1 MVDAN
6 LKITIDTTA
15 AEAGAKRAARSINDI
30 QDAASKLT
38 KNVNF
43 AIDPSRAES
52 GAKKATDSLR
62 KVSAEAAKLSD
73 KSVSL
78 DVNVNEDAVRNF
90 TNILDQLSRQARDAD
105 ISVGFDT
112 SGMDEETAE
121 LVRKIKAE
129 IDANLARGIPVET
142 SLQILTEA
150 AQAEIDR
157 AIAEAEAKVIDI
169 PVDVDGAA
177 AEQKI
182 TRLRD
187 EFGRFIKQAEADS
200 INIPV
205 EADTQAFE
213 DSMGKLRDARGR
225 FLPRGGVKVKVD
237 ADVSG
242 VVSGAGEAADALRG
256 IGRGAE
262 AAAKGADKARDSLSA
277 IEAAAKKAS
286 DAADNMGDAFRR
298 ATQEMEAMEI
308 IAEAL
313 LAISTSMITAIT
325 AFEDYTDAVTAATGS
340 MEAGAAAMQ
349 MIESFSTDNAVAI
362 EDVTNAFVALRTN
375 GLEASRD
382 ALTAYGNVAA
392 GVNLTMEELA
402 EAVGEAAAGNFS
414 KLNETQIKAEESGKK
429 VIFTYMGVKTEVEN
443 TSQAI
448 AAFIRNMGNTNFAG
462 MMEEN
467 AEGVTGAFSR
477 MQNAWHELSRDIA
490 EGGLESGLINFQ
502 NSMTDAAEAA
512 DNLGR
517 ILGGWLGDQATL
529 LGKDIEGIV
538 DQLNDLVDALDW
550 VADKIEGMPSVS
562 SMLGVG
568 SGGIMDSDFMK
579 RAFPVLYAEGS
590 TPTAPEQ
597 GPPTAGVSG
606 RVSGR
611 DEDQPRKP
619 PRTARPTKSPE
630 EREAERRKKAFDNML
645 VNYSDE
651 ADALAYQNAQ
661 YGKTEQQLD
670 MLTAQYELW
679 NAAREAGLGK
689 DAATQ
694 ESIRMI
700 SEGYA
705 EAKQQARDLAEA
717 EEEKNAAIQRSDEIW
732 RSTLSPLEDYQIKL
746 AELQDLHQQWIDTN
760 GEVGISQSTLTAAT
774 KQLKDEINST
784 SYQAPIDQVKA
795 YYDEVEKLLDLQRL
809 FEETNGELGLSP
821 EQAGDALGALAESM
835 NSEGAAVFDE
845 TRTAAERYAIE
856 IAKLNDL
863 HQLYIQTNGALGI
876 SQDTFN
882 RALEMSAKRAAESG
896 NSLQRLAAQYGDVG
910 KQLEGVAM
918 GAALNLEDSLVDIA
932 TGAKSAKEAFADFA
946 RSTAE
951 MLMRTAIQMAIIRP
965 LLMGMG
971 GMFAGGGV
979 MTSAGPMSLPTY
991 AKGGVM
997 TQFGDLPLKTYATG
1011 GVANSPQMAIFGEGR
1026 MPEAY
1031 VPLPDGRRIPVKM
1044 EGGAGGQGGGG
1055 GMSVVN
1061 NINVNMPQGGKQE
1074 DGDRFGQAIARQVE
1088 DAMNANLMKQQRPG
1102 GLLDPYGYG
1111 T

>member
-38 KNVNF
+38 KNVQF
-43 AIDPSRAES
+43 SIDPSRAES

-73 KSVSL
+73 KSVFL

-157 AIAEAEAKVIDI
+157 VITEAEAKSVNI
-169 PVDVDGAA
+169 PVDVDEGSFDRAISRIRDEVARESASVRIDADASGAA
-177 AEQKI
+177 A
-182 TRLRD
+182 
-187 EFGRFIKQAEADS
+187 AAD
-200 INIPV
+200 
-205 EADTQAFE
+205 
-213 DSMGKLRDARGR
+213 
-225 FLPRGGVKVKVD
+225 
-237 ADVSG
+237 
-242 VVSGAGEAADALRG
+242 EAADALSG
-256 IGRGAE
+256 ISK
-262 AAAKGADKARDSLSA
+262 AAGNASKGADKAADSLSA

-538 DQLNDLVDALDW
+538 DQLNDLVAALDW

-597 GPPTAGVSG
+597 GPPTAGVSE

-611 DEDQPRKP
+611 DVNQPRKP
-619 PRTARPTKSPE
+619 TRTTKSPE

-679 NAAREAGLGK
+679 NAAKEAGLGK

-705 EAKQQARDLAEA
+705 AAKQQARDLAEA

-732 RSTLSPLEDYQIKL
+732 RSTLSPLDDYQIKL
-746 AELQDLHQQWIDTN
+746 SELQDLHQQWIDTN

-795 YYDEVEKLLDLQRL
+795 YYDEVEKLLELQRL

-1044 EGGAGGQGGGG
+1044 EGGAGGQGGGS